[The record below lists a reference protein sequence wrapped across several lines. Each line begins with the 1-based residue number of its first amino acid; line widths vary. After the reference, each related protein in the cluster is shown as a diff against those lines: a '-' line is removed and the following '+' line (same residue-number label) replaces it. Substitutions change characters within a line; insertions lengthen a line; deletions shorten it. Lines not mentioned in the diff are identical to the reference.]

1 MQRQPPLAFD
11 LINAAAVFSA
21 LNVGSMSALPQHAL
35 GIRA

>member
-21 LNVGSMSALPQHAL
+21 LNVGSMAARSLSGQVNA
-35 GIRA
+35 